1 MNPRIGLNLS
11 HRQELRLLQS
21 PQMIQAMQILQQPLM
36 ELKERIDQ
44 ELQENVF
51 LEVKEQD
58 QDQTER
64 EREERGELLRQEEA
78 RGGEDLGEPVSA
90 LYETLEEL
98 EKRSLDFRPVP
109 GGRKGG
115 EDGEDAKHEAL
126 QNTAVAGVT
135 LAEYLLE
142 QLAMLDLTPTMR
154 RLVELVIYNMDDNGR
169 LLVTP
174 EEIAR
179 EAGGGVTKEQA
190 EEAIRIVQK
199 MDPPGVAARDLKESL
214 LLQLDRFDGDHS
226 FLRTLIQ
233 DHLED
238 ILMNRLPKV
247 CRQTG
252 KSMEEVKEALEFL
265 RHLNPKPGAEFGR
278 EVNYTVVPDVVVEE
292 VDGRYEVQ
300 VVRDP
305 LPSLQIS
312 PVYKKLLKE
321 AKKDKKVYEYLRK
334 KIETARAFMDA
345 IQQRQSTLQR
355 ISQVLVEKQKEFL
368 EQGVEKLKPMKM
380 QDVADAIGVHISTVS
395 RAISGKYMQT
405 PRGIF
410 ELRRFFSTGTTNEE
424 GKALSQNTIKEWV
437 REIVNAEDK
446 KHPLSDDEIVE
457 KLQKEK
463 GVKLARRTVTK
474 YRKALGIPSSRLRKS
489 Y

>member
-1 MNPRIGLNLS
+1 
-11 HRQELRLLQS
+11 
-21 PQMIQAMQILQQPLM
+21 MIQAMQILQQPLM

-51 LEVKEQD
+51 LEIKEQS
-58 QDQTER
+58 QGEGER
-64 EREERGELLRQEEA
+64 EGEERRELLLQEES
-78 RGGEDLGEPVSA
+78 RGSEDLGEPVSA

-98 EKRSLDFRPVP
+98 EKRSIDYRPGP
-109 GGRKGG
+109 GARKGG
-115 EDGEDAKHEAL
+115 DDGEDAKHEAL

-135 LAEYLLE
+135 LAEHLLE

-154 RLVELVIYNMDDNGR
+154 RLVELVIYNLDDNGR
-169 LLVTP
+169 LLVSP

-179 EAGGGVTKEQA
+179 EAGGEVPREQA
-190 EEAIRIVQK
+190 EEAIKIVQA
-199 MDPPGVAARDLKESL
+199 MDPPGVGARDLKESL
-214 LLQLDRFDGDHS
+214 LLQLEHFGGDHS

-233 DHLED
+233 EHLED

-247 CRQTG
+247 CRKTG
-252 KSMEEVKEALEFL
+252 KTMEEVKEALEFL
-265 RHLNPKPGAEFGR
+265 RHLNPRPGAEFGR
-278 EVNYTVVPDVVVEE
+278 EVSYTVVPDVIVEE
-292 VDGRYEVQ
+292 VDGRYEIQ

-305 LPSLQIS
+305 LPVLQIS

-345 IQQRQSTLQR
+345 IQQRQSTLHR
-355 ISQVLVEKQKEFL
+355 ICRVLVEKQKEFL

-410 ELRRFFSTGTTNEE
+410 ELRRFFSTGTTNQE
-424 GKALSQNTIKEWV
+424 GKKLSQNTIKEWV

-446 KHPLSDDEIVE
+446 RAPLSDDEIVE
-457 KLQKEK
+457 RLHKEK

-474 YRKALGIPSSRLRKS
+474 YRKALGIPSSRLRKA

>member
-1 MNPRIGLNLS
+1 VNPRIGINLS

-51 LEVKEQD
+51 LEIKEPGPGEGEAE
-58 QDQTER
+58 ER
-64 EREERGELLRQEEA
+64 REAMLQEERGEP
-78 RGGEDLGEPVSA
+78 DLGEPVSA
-90 LYETLEEL
+90 LFETLEEL
-98 EKRSLDFRPVP
+98 EKRSVDYRPSP
-109 GGRKGG
+109 GARKGG
-115 EDGEDAKHEAL
+115 DEGEDAKHEAL
-126 QNTAVAGVT
+126 QNTAVSGVT
-135 LAEYLLE
+135 LAEHLLE

-154 RLVELVIYNMDDNGR
+154 RLVELVIYNLDDNGR
-169 LLVTP
+169 LMVSP

-179 EAGGGVTKEQA
+179 EAGGEVSREQA
-190 EEAIRIVQK
+190 EEAIRIVQA
-199 MDPPGVAARDLKESL
+199 MDPPGVAARDLKECL
-214 LLQLDRFDGDHS
+214 LLQLDRLDGDHTL
-226 FLRTLIQ
+226 LRSLIQ

-247 CRQTG
+247 SRQTG
-252 KSMEEVKEALEFL
+252 KSLEEVKDALEFL

-278 EVNYTVVPDVVVEE
+278 DVNYTVVPDVIVEE
-292 VDGRYEVQ
+292 VDGRYEIQ

-321 AKKDKKVYEYLRK
+321 AKKDKKVYEYLKK

-345 IQQRQSTLQR
+345 IQQRQSTLHRICRFLVDKQR
-355 ISQVLVEKQKEFL
+355 EFL
-368 EQGVEKLKPMKM
+368 EQGVEKLKPLKM
-380 QDVADAIGVHISTVS
+380 QEVADALGVHISTVS

-410 ELRRFFSTGTTNEE
+410 ELRRFFSTGTTGQD
-424 GKALSQNTIKEWV
+424 GKELSQNTIKEWV
-437 REIVNAEDK
+437 REIVEAEDK
-446 KHPLSDDEIVE
+446 KNPLSDDEIVE
-457 KLQKEK
+457 KLRKEK

-474 YRKALGIPSSRLRKS
+474 YRKALGIPSSRLRKA